1 MKAEA
6 LVGRSVTVAVPAT
19 VANLGAGYDV
29 LGLALEMTNELTVQ
43 VTGVAAS
50 GKGTVTYG
58 ASGEGAEELAHN
70 RTNMALDAIYRG
82 LSIAGVTG
90 ADALELA
97 VTAVNNIPLSR
108 GLGSSAAAIVG
119 GLFAG
124 AALAGTAAG
133 ASGASGAC
141 FESFSDPLTDKLFA
155 AADEIEGHPDNVA
168 AAIFGGCV
176 ASGRANGALTARI
189 IHVPHDAIPVVLIPD
204 VRFETSDMRAVLP
217 KVVPIDDAVHNASRL
232 ALGITALEA
241 GEVGG
246 FAILSDDRI
255 HQPYRI
261 KKYTALPQ
269 LFAAALNAG
278 ATSACLAG
286 SGSSVLAI
294 VDDERGDEGIA
305 AVIAALNAAA
315 TATGVGGHA
324 EQIEVDQEGVRIL
337 RSVGVA

>member
-43 VTGVAAS
+43 VTGVSTS

-90 ADALELA
+90 ADALDLA

-133 ASGASGAC
+133 ASGRAAPASSRLVIRSRIA
-141 FESFSDPLTDKLFA
+141 SLQQPMKLKGTPTTLPPPSLA
-155 AADEIEGHPDNVA
+155 AVWR
-168 AAIFGGCV
+168 V
-176 ASGRANGALTARI
+176 
-189 IHVPHDAIPVVLIPD
+189 D
-204 VRFETSDMRAVLP
+204 VRTAYSPRA
-217 KVVPIDDAVHNASRL
+217 SFMCR
-232 ALGITALEA
+232 T
-241 GEVGG
+241 
-246 FAILSDDRI
+246 
-255 HQPYRI
+255 
-261 KKYTALPQ
+261 T
-269 LFAAALNAG
+269 
-278 ATSACLAG
+278 
-286 SGSSVLAI
+286 
-294 VDDERGDEGIA
+294 
-305 AVIAALNAAA
+305 
-315 TATGVGGHA
+315 
-324 EQIEVDQEGVRIL
+324 
-337 RSVGVA
+337 RSQWC

>member
-1 MKAEA
+1 MKGEA

-58 ASGEGAEELAHN
+58 ASGEGAAELAHT
-70 RTNMALDAIYRG
+70 RSNMALDAVYRG

-90 ADALELA
+90 ADGLDLA
-97 VTAVNNIPLSR
+97 VTAVNTIPLSR
-108 GLGSSAAAIVG
+108 GLGSSAAAVVG

-133 ASGASGAC
+133 ASGVSGSC
-141 FESFSDPLTDKLFA
+141 FESFSDPLTDRLFA

-168 AAIFGGCV
+168 PAIFGGCV
-176 ASGRANGALTARI
+176 ASGRTNGVLTARI
-189 IHVPHDAIPVVLIPD
+189 INIPHDAIPVVLIPD
-204 VRFETSDMRAVLP
+204 VRFETSVMRAVLP
-217 KVVPIDDAVHNASRL
+217 RIVPMEDAVHNTSRL

-246 FAILSDDRI
+246 FAILSDDRV

-261 KKYTALPQ
+261 KKYTALPKI
-269 LFAAALNAG
+269 FAAALNAG

-286 SGSSVLAI
+286 SGSAVLAI
-294 VDDERGDEGIA
+294 VDDARGDDGIA
-305 AVIAALNAAA
+305 AVIAALDAVAAE
-315 TATGVGGHA
+315 TGVGGHA

-337 RSVGVA
+337 RSVGVK

>member
-1 MKAEA
+1 MKLEA

-50 GKGTVTYG
+50 GAGSVTFG
-58 ASGEGAEELAHN
+58 ATGEGEQELAGSRKN
-70 RTNMALDAIYRG
+70 LAVDAVYRG
-82 LSIAGVTG
+82 LSIAGVSG
-90 ADALELA
+90 ADALDLA
-97 VTAVNNIPLSR
+97 VTAVNTIPLSR

-124 AALAGTAAG
+124 AALTGTAAG
-133 ASGASGAC
+133 ASGVSGSC
-141 FESFSDPLTDKLFA
+141 FESFSDPLIDRLFA

-168 AAIFGGCV
+168 PAIFGGCV
-176 ASGRANGALTARI
+176 ASGRANGTLTARI

-204 VRFETSDMRAVLP
+204 VRFDTAVMRAVLP
-217 KVVPIDDAVHNASRL
+217 KVVPMDDAVHNASRL

-246 FAILSDDRI
+246 FAILADDRL
-255 HQPYRI
+255 HQPYRS
-261 KKYTALPQ
+261 KKYPALPQ
-269 LFAAALNAG
+269 LCAAALNAG

-294 VDDERGDEGIA
+294 VDDERGDDGIA
-305 AVIAALNAAA
+305 AVIAALGTAAA
-315 TATGVGGHA
+315 AAGVGGRA
-324 EQIEVDQEGVRIL
+324 EQIEVDHEGVRIL
-337 RSVGVA
+337 RSVGVS

>member
-1 MKAEA
+1 
-6 LVGRSVTVAVPAT
+6 
-19 VANLGAGYDV
+19 
-29 LGLALEMTNELTVQ
+29 
-43 VTGVAAS
+43 
-50 GKGTVTYG
+50 
-58 ASGEGAEELAHN
+58 
-70 RTNMALDAIYRG
+70 MALDAVYRG

-90 ADALELA
+90 ADALDLA

-141 FESFSDPLTDKLFA
+141 FESFSDPLTDRLFA

-176 ASGRANGALTARI
+176 ASGRASGVLTARI

-204 VRFETSDMRAVLP
+204 VRFETSDMRAALP
-217 KVVPIDDAVHNASRL
+217 KVVSIEDAVHNASRL

-241 GEVGG
+241 GEVSG

-261 KKYTALPQ
+261 KKYSALPQ

-294 VDDERGDEGIA
+294 VDDERGDDGIA
-305 AVIAALNAAA
+305 AVIAALDTAAA
-315 TATGVGGHA
+315 ATGVGGHA

-337 RSVGVA
+337 RSVGVK

>member
-1 MKAEA
+1 
-6 LVGRSVTVAVPAT
+6 
-19 VANLGAGYDV
+19 
-29 LGLALEMTNELTVQ
+29 MTNELTVQ
-43 VTGVAAS
+43 VTGVSTS

-70 RTNMALDAIYRG
+70 RTNMALDAVYRG

-90 ADALELA
+90 ADALDLA

-108 GLGSSAAAIVG
+108 GLGSSAAAVVA

-124 AALAGTAAG
+124 AALAGTQAG

-141 FESFSDPLTDKLFA
+141 FESFS
-155 AADEIEGHPDNVA
+155 
-168 AAIFGGCV
+168 
-176 ASGRANGALTARI
+176 GALTARI
-189 IHVPHDAIPVVLIPD
+189 IHVPHDAIPVVLIPT

-217 KVVPIDDAVHNASRL
+217 KVVPIEDAVHNASRL

-241 GEVGG
+241 GEVSG
-246 FAILSDDRI
+246 FTILSDDRM

-261 KKYTALPQ
+261 KKYTALPK
-269 LFAAALNAG
+269 LFAAALDAG

-294 VDDERGDEGIA
+294 VDDERGDDGIA
-305 AVIAALNAAA
+305 QVIAALDAAA
-315 TATGVGGHA
+315 VATGVGGHA

-337 RSVGVA
+337 RSVGVK

>member
-43 VTGVAAS
+43 VTGISAS

-58 ASGEGAEELAHN
+58 ASGEGADELAQN
-70 RTNMALDAIYRG
+70 RTNMSVDAVYRG

-90 ADALELA
+90 ADALDLA
-97 VTAVNNIPLSR
+97 VTAVNTIPLSR

-133 ASGASGAC
+133 ASGASGPC
-141 FESFSDPLTDKLFA
+141 FESFSDPLTDRLFA

-176 ASGRANGALTARI
+176 ASGRANGVLTARI

-204 VRFETSDMRAVLP
+204 VRFDTAVMRAVLP
-217 KVVPIDDAVHNASRL
+217 KIVSHDDAAHNASRL

-246 FAILSDDRI
+246 FAILSDDRL

-261 KKYTALPQ
+261 KRYTALPQ

-305 AVIAALNAAA
+305 AVISALDAASKE
-315 TATGVGGHA
+315 TGVGGHA

-337 RSVGVA
+337 RSVGVQ

>member
-1 MKAEA
+1 MKGEA

-50 GKGTVTYG
+50 GRGTATYG
-58 ASGEGAEELAHN
+58 ASGEGADELPGD
-70 RTNMALDAIYRG
+70 RTNLAVDAAYRG
-82 LSIAGVTG
+82 LAIAGVIG
-90 ADALELA
+90 AEALDLA
-97 VTAVNNIPLSR
+97 VTATNTIPLSR

-133 ASGASGAC
+133 ASGASGSC
-141 FESFSDPLTDKLFA
+141 FESFSDPLTDRLFA

-168 AAIFGGCV
+168 PAIFGGAV
-176 ASGRANGALTARI
+176 ASGRASGVLTARI

-204 VRFETSDMRAVLP
+204 VRLETAIMRAVLP
-217 KVVPIDDAVHNASRL
+217 KIVPIDDAVHNASRL

-241 GEVGG
+241 GEVAG
-246 FAILSDDRI
+246 FAILSDDRL

-261 KKYTALPQ
+261 KKFPALPQ

-294 VDDERGDEGIA
+294 VDDERGDAGIA
-305 AVIAALNAAA
+305 AVIAALDAAA

-324 EQIEVDQEGVRIL
+324 EQIEVDHEGVRIL

>member
-1 MKAEA
+1 MKGEA

-50 GKGTVTYG
+50 GPGAVTYG
-58 ASGEGAEELAHN
+58 ASGEGAAELAHN
-70 RTNMALDAIYRG
+70 RTNIALDAVYRG
-82 LSIAGVTG
+82 LALAGVTG
-90 ADALELA
+90 ADALDLA
-97 VTAVNNIPLSR
+97 VTAANTIPLSR
-108 GLGSSAAAIVG
+108 GLGSSAAAVVG

-133 ASGASGAC
+133 ASGASGPC
-141 FESFSDPLTDKLFA
+141 FESFSDALTDRLYA

-168 AAIFGGCV
+168 PAIFGGCV
-176 ASGRANGALTARI
+176 ASGRTGGVLTARI
-189 IHVPHDAIPVVLIPD
+189 INLPHDAIPVVLIPD
-204 VRFETSDMRAVLP
+204 VRFETSAMRAVLP
-217 KVVPIDDAVHNASRL
+217 KIVPMDDAVHNASRL

-241 GEVGG
+241 GDVAG
-246 FAILSDDRI
+246 FAILSDDRL
-255 HQPYRI
+255 HQPYRT
-261 KKYTALPQ
+261 KKYTALPK
-269 LFAAALNAG
+269 LFAAALDAG

-294 VDDERGDEGIA
+294 VDDARGDEGIA
-305 AVIAALNAAA
+305 AVIAALDAAA
-315 TATGVGGHA
+315 DATGVGGHA

-337 RSVGVA
+337 RSVGVQ

>member
-1 MKAEA
+1 
-6 LVGRSVTVAVPAT
+6 
-19 VANLGAGYDV
+19 
-29 LGLALEMTNELTVQ
+29 
-43 VTGVAAS
+43 
-50 GKGTVTYG
+50 
-58 ASGEGAEELAHN
+58 
-70 RTNMALDAIYRG
+70 MALDAVYRG

-90 ADALELA
+90 ADALDLA

-124 AALAGTAAG
+124 AALAGTQAG

-176 ASGRANGALTARI
+176 ASGRANGVLTARI

-204 VRFETSDMRAVLP
+204 VRFETSVMRAVLP
-217 KVVPIDDAVHNASRL
+217 KIVPIDDAVHNASRL

-241 GEVGG
+241 GEVSG
-246 FAILSDDRI
+246 FAILSDDRV

-294 VDDERGDEGIA
+294 VDDERGDDGIA
-305 AVIAALNAAA
+305 AVIAALDAAA
-315 TATGVGGHA
+315 AATGVGGHA

-337 RSVGVA
+337 RSVGVK

>member
-43 VTGVAAS
+43 VTGIATS

-58 ASGEGAEELAHN
+58 ASGEGAEELAPN
-70 RTNMALDAIYRG
+70 RTNMALDAVYRG

-90 ADALELA
+90 ADALDLA
-97 VTAVNNIPLSR
+97 VTAVNTIPLSR

-168 AAIFGGCV
+168 ARRNPRGADPRRAFRDERHARRV
-176 ASGRANGALTARI
+176 AEDRSDRRRGAQ
-189 IHVPHDAIPVVLIPD
+189 
-204 VRFETSDMRAVLP
+204 
-217 KVVPIDDAVHNASRL
+217 RL
-232 ALGITALEA
+232 ATC
-241 GEVGG
+241 VG
-246 FAILSDDRI
+246 
-255 HQPYRI
+255 HYC
-261 KKYTALPQ
+261 T
-269 LFAAALNAG
+269 
-278 ATSACLAG
+278 
-286 SGSSVLAI
+286 
-294 VDDERGDEGIA
+294 
-305 AVIAALNAAA
+305 
-315 TATGVGGHA
+315 
-324 EQIEVDQEGVRIL
+324 
-337 RSVGVA
+337 

>member
-1 MKAEA
+1 MKAA
-6 LVGRSVTVAVPAT
+6 DLVGRSVTVAVPTT

-58 ASGEGAEELAHN
+58 ATGEGAAELAQN
-70 RTNMALDAIYRG
+70 RSNLAVDAVYRG
-82 LSIAGVTG
+82 LAIAGVTG
-90 ADALELA
+90 ADALDLA
-97 VTAVNNIPLSR
+97 VTAANAIPLSR

-133 ASGASGAC
+133 ASGATGPC
-141 FESFSDPLTDKLFA
+141 FESFSDPLTDRLFA
-155 AADEIEGHPDNVA
+155 AADEMEGHPDNVA

-176 ASGRANGALTARI
+176 ASGRTNGVLTARI
-189 IHVPHDAIPVVLIPD
+189 INIPHDAIPVVLIPD
-204 VRFETSDMRAVLP
+204 VRFETSVMRAVLP
-217 KVVPIDDAVHNASRL
+217 KILPIDDAVHNASRL

-241 GEVGG
+241 GEVAG
-246 FAILSDDRI
+246 FAILSDDRL

-261 KKYTALPQ
+261 KRYQALPKI
-269 LFAAALNAG
+269 FAAALNAG
-278 ATSACLAG
+278 AASACLAG
-286 SGSSVLAI
+286 SGSAVLAI
-294 VDDERGDEGIA
+294 VDDERGDDGIA
-305 AVIAALNAAA
+305 AVIAALDAVAAE
-315 TATGVGGHA
+315 TGVGGHA

-337 RSVGVA
+337 RSVGVL

>member
-1 MKAEA
+1 MKAEV
-6 LVGRSVTVAVPAT
+6 LIGRSVTVAVPAT

-43 VTGVAAS
+43 VTGLAAS
-50 GKGTVTYG
+50 GRGTVTYG
-58 ASGEGAEELAHN
+58 ASGEGAAELAQD
-70 RTNMALDAIYRG
+70 RTNLALDAIYRG
-82 LSIAGVTG
+82 MTAAGVTG
-90 ADALELA
+90 ADALDLA
-97 VTAVNNIPLSR
+97 VTAVNTIPLSR

-133 ASGASGAC
+133 ASGAIGAC
-141 FESFSDPLTDKLFA
+141 FESFSDALTDRLFA

-168 AAIFGGCV
+168 AAIFGGAV

-189 IHVPHDAIPVVLIPD
+189 LNIPHDAIPVVLIPD
-204 VRFETSDMRAVLP
+204 VRFETAEMRAVLP

-241 GEVGG
+241 GDVAG

-261 KKYTALPQ
+261 KRYMALPK
-269 LFAAALNAG
+269 LFAAALDAG

-286 SGSSVLAI
+286 SGSAVLTI
-294 VDDERGDEGIA
+294 VDDAKGDDGIA
-305 AVIAALNAAA
+305 AVIAALNEAAV
-315 TATGVGGHA
+315 ATGVGGHA
-324 EQIEVDQEGVRIL
+324 VQIEVDQEGVRIL